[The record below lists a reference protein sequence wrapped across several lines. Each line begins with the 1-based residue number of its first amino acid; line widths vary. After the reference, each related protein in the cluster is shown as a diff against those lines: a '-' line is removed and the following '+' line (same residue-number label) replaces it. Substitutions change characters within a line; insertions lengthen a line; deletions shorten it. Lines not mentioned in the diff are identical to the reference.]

1 MRRAQIGVIG
11 QEDRDG
17 ALYLHATRIPHLARY
32 VTVGDVVPATFSL
45 IAFGIYSETG
55 VTSWC
60 SKLGVADTPPPS
72 LAQCVSLMEQREQTG
87 KTAYGHRRRG
97 DEGLRAA
104 VDQEGLCANAP
115 GVRNGLRV
123 VIND

>member
-1 MRRAQIGVIG
+1 MVRCVSILEGYHIS
-11 QEDRDG
+11 
-17 ALYLHATRIPHLARY
+17 LAMSQWAY
-32 VTVGDVVPATFSL
+32 VVPSPSP
-45 IAFGIYSETG
+45 IAFGGIYSETG

-60 SKLGVADTPPPS
+60 AKLGVADTPPPS

-87 KTAYGHRRRG
+87 KTAYGHRRRE